1 MYRND
6 RNGRYDSHRNGG
18 RRNVQDIDQADEFW
32 SGRSVKRAQIFE
44 YGVKKVWEVSPAYP
58 DSESD
63 EEGGLHRSKEG
74 QAKDAET
81 VKSSKKKKK
90 RHRKSDSESDVS
102 SSNESRERKKSK
114 KMKKHSKKKKHKKKD
129 SKKKSHKKRHRSS
142 SSDDDSDDE
151 PVWEEKK
158 TEITKTLPKEVKK
171 LKKKKS
177 SDDSDN
183 SDDDFVKPAAVDD
196 EEKII
201 GPTLEAMDGSSSK
214 PINFGHALLPGEG
227 AAMAAYV
234 QDGKRI
240 PRRGEIG
247 LTSDEITSFEDQGF
261 VMSGSR
267 HRRMEAVRL
276 RKENQIYSADEKA
289 ALASFNKIERDKR
302 EARILINFKELV
314 SSKTGKD

>member
-1 MYRND
+1 M
-6 RNGRYDSHRNGG
+6 G
-18 RRNVQDIDQADEFW
+18 DIDQADEFW

-44 YGVKKVWEVSPAYP
+44 YGVKQVWEVSPAYP

-63 EEGGLHRSKEG
+63 EEVGLHSSKEG
-74 QAKDAET
+74 QTKDAET

-142 SSDDDSDDE
+142 SSSA
-151 PVWEEKK
+151 
-158 TEITKTLPKEVKK
+158 
-171 LKKKKS
+171 
-177 SDDSDN
+177 
-183 SDDDFVKPAAVDD
+183 DDDFVKPAAVDD